1 MPRPSDRA
9 IKRQAELD
17 RQTQQAQPVRMDS
30 ITIGVEPSGGK
41 KPGGIRNNLKTI
53 DLRRTGRGRV

>member
-17 RQTQQAQPVRMDS
+17 RQTQQATPVKLDN
-30 ITIGVEPSGGK
+30 ITIGVTPSGGVR
-41 KPGGIRNNLKTI
+41 PGGIRNNLKTI
-53 DLRRTGRGRV
+53 DLRRTGRRS